1 MLPASILLNSQKDLR
16 SVMIAEPVV
25 VKWDMERFE
34 NLTLN
39 LCMQILKIC
48 IILNLS
54 NMLIPLTGKS
64 KVVPVVFSL
73 ALH

>member
-1 MLPASILLNSQKDLR
+1 MPLASILLKSQRDLR
-16 SVMIAEPVV
+16 SVTIAEPVV
-25 VKWDMERFE
+25 VKWDMEPFE
-34 NLTLN
+34 NLTLD

-54 NMLIPLTGKS
+54 NMLIPLTGTS
-64 KVVPVVFSL
+64 KVVPAVFSL